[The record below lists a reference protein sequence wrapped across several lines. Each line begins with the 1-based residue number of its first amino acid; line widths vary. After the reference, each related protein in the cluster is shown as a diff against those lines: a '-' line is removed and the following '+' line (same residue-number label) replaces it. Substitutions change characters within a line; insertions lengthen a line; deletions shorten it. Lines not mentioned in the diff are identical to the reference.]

1 MPQRTL
7 YRITETEAKPTSYLS
22 FEHEDIMPN
31 EVCTVVDVSTVTLEE
46 LADFCDREAESRNN
60 HDYIGT
66 HRILAAFLHRC
77 LGRDT
82 STMLLLEIARYGGLD
97 AMSGVG
103 RTRSAFAEFGIQD
116 CWYKWTLEGK

>member
-1 MPQRTL
+1 MPQHTI
-7 YRITETEAKPTSYLS
+7 YRVSDANEREAYLS
-22 FEHEDIMPN
+22 YDNGYPF
-31 EVCTVVDVSTVTLEE
+31 VQAVDVSTVTLEE

-60 HDYIGT
+60 FDYIGT

-82 STMLLLEIARYGGLD
+82 STMLMLEIARYGGLD